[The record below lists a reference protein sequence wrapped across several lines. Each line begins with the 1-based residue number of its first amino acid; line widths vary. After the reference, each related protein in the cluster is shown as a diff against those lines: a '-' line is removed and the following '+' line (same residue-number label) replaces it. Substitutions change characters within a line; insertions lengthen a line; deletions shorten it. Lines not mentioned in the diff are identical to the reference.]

1 MIRCLL
7 INPFYPISETP
18 SPPLGLAFLAG
29 ALERAGIT
37 VDLVDF
43 VVYPYNR
50 DRLKQCLSDFNPHV
64 VGVTAVTMTVDEALK
79 IVADVKSMMPS
90 AITVMGGPHATFC
103 AAQTLAQAPALDIV
117 VKGEGEQ
124 ALVDLCRAIDSNGSL
139 NHVAGIAF
147 RNGQGVVETEPRKLA
162 DVNALAPPARHLLPL
177 GRYRALGMPISMT
190 SSRGCP
196 FHCIFCVG
204 RKMVGANVRYR
215 DPQQVVDE
223 FAELAQYGFHQINL
237 ADDLFTANR
246 KHCHAVCDE
255 IMRRGLD
262 ISWTAF
268 ARVDTVNEALL
279 RHMREAGC
287 HAVSFGIETGDP
299 DILKTIRKGIT
310 LDQAT
315 AAVKMCRRAG
325 MTAFASFILGLP
337 GETADT
343 IQRTIDFARN
353 LEADG
358 LAYGFHLLAP
368 FPGTRVGEHLQDY
381 GLTLLTQDWRDY
393 HANRAIVV
401 TPDVDAD
408 MLNGVVKKW
417 EDAYNQELARIGRRM
432 KSGQADAAE
441 AEPLVNLERIVLSY
455 DLMMAESVETHGH
468 WTADAQDRDPAGS
481 LQKLAERL
489 QPHTGKPLGM
499 VSSTLHWQH
508 QHGNLIQDSVHDR
521 TQWRWRDYL

>member
-29 ALERAGIT
+29 ALARASIT
-37 VDLVDF
+37 VDLADF

-50 DRLKQCLSDFNPHV
+50 DRLRQYLSDFNPHV

-79 IVADVKSMMPS
+79 IVADVKSLMPS
-90 AITVMGGPHATFC
+90 AITVMGGPHVSFC
-103 AAQTLAQAPALDIV
+103 AAQTLAHALALDIV

-124 ALVDLCRAIDSNGSL
+124 SLVDLCRAVDSNGSL
-139 NHVAGIAF
+139 KPIAGIAF
-147 RNGQGVVETEPRKLA
+147 RNGQGIVETEPRELA

-204 RKMVGANVRYR
+204 RKMVGAKVRYR
-215 DPQQVVDE
+215 DPHQVVDE
-223 FAELAQYGFHQINL
+223 LAELAQYGFHQINL

-246 KHCHAVCDE
+246 KRCHAVCDE
-255 IMRRGLD
+255 IMRRGLV

-268 ARVDTVNEALL
+268 ARVDTVDEDLL
-279 RHMREAGC
+279 RHMRAAGC
-287 HAVSFGIETGDP
+287 HAVSFGIETADP

-310 LDQAT
+310 LAQAT
-315 AAVKMCRRAG
+315 EAVRMCRRAG

-337 GETADT
+337 GETAET
-343 IQRTIDFARN
+343 VQRTIDFARN

-368 FPGTRVGEHLQDY
+368 FPGTRVRDHLQDY
-381 GLTLLTQDWRDY
+381 GLTLLTNDWRDY

-401 TPDVDAD
+401 TPDVNAD
-408 MLNGVVKKW
+408 MLNSVVKNW

-432 KSGQADAAE
+432 KSGKADAAE

-468 WTADAQDRDPAGS
+468 WPADAQDRDPADS

-489 QPHTGKPLGM
+489 QPYAGKPLDM
-499 VSSTLHWQH
+499 VHSALQWQRRH
-508 QHGNLIQDSVHDR
+508 DNLIQDRAHGCI
-521 TQWRWRDYL
+521 QWRWRDYL